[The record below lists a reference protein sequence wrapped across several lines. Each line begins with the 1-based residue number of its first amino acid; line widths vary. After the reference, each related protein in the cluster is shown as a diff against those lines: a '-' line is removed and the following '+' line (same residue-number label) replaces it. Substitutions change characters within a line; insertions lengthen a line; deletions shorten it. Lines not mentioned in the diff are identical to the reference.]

1 MTYVTRYETRDGKTY
16 RVDADPPASPEAKGE
31 EAAAAPEANAGADNP
46 KTPGK
51 PAK

>member
-1 MTYVTRYETRDGKTY
+1 MTYVTRYETREGKTY
-16 RVDADPPASPEAKGE
+16 RAENAPAAEAGKAKE
-31 EAAAAPEANAGADNP
+31 TAAAPETNAGADNN